1 MRNCCLTIG
10 IAILLAQ
17 SDLCDLLAGEARF
30 EPATR
35 LRRPVAMA
43 ISGDG
48 HLLYTANRRSG
59 TVSVID
65 TRTREVIAERRVG
78 RQLSDIEPTPDGR
91 FLLILDEAA
100 NQLLVLPQVEI
111 TAESPPLSSL
121 NPQPTTLNLAVS
133 PAPVSLSVTSD
144 GRACFVASLWSR
156 RLTKID
162 LAPLYAGSK
171 PATPRIVAVLDLPF
185 APREQLLVDQQRRL
199 IVADSFG
206 GKLGIVDTASCS
218 LATIRDLPA
227 HNIRGL
233 ALTPDGKTV
242 LVSQQLLNGLAE
254 TTHNDVH
261 WGILLG
267 NILRWLPLA
276 NVLSP
281 DVEILRDSH
290 VHSPGDS
297 SNPGGDPAQVAM
309 TPGGMVVWA
318 LGGVGDVALGLEYD
332 FGLRRVP
339 VGQRPTAVILSP
351 DGQTAYVADVFGDA
365 VAAVDVERDV
375 ASRISLGPQPELTQA
390 ERGELLFYNARLSL
404 DGWFS
409 CHGCH
414 TDGHSC
420 GLLADTE
427 GDGSFGAAK
436 RVLSLMGV
444 SQTAPWAW
452 NGSEDWLEG
461 QIQKSVAVTMQGGE
475 LSLPQVRA
483 LAAYLHTLDPLPSL
497 PALRGTADDKSIAH
511 GRQIFRRQGCN
522 NCHAEPAY
530 TTADAYD
537 VGLVDKLGQREFNP
551 PSLRGVS
558 QGGPFFHDG
567 RAATLEE
574 VFARHRHQLDRPLP
588 EDDLR
593 DLLNFLR
600 SL

>member
-1 MRNCCLTIG
+1 MRNGCLTVG
-10 IAILLAQ
+10 IAILWAQ
-17 SDLCDLLAGEARF
+17 CVLCELFASEARF
-30 EPATR
+30 QPPTR

-43 ISGDG
+43 QSGDG
-48 HLLYTANRRSG
+48 HWLYAANRRSG

-65 TRTREVIAERRVG
+65 TQTREIVAELRVG
-78 RQLSDIEPTPDGR
+78 RQLSDIETTPDGK
-91 FLLILDEAA
+91 FLLILAEAD
-100 NQLLVLPQVEI
+100 NQLLVLSQNDI
-111 TAESPPLSSL
+111 TAGPSPLSSL
-121 NPQPTTLNLAVS
+121 NPQPSTLNLPLSA
-133 PAPVSLSVTSD
+133 APVTLTIASD
-144 GRACFVASLWSR
+144 GRTCFVASLWSR

-162 LAPLYAGSK
+162 LSPLYANDG
-171 PATPRIVAVLDLPF
+171 PATPRIVTVLDLPF
-185 APREQLLVDQQRRL
+185 APREQLLVDQERRL

-206 GKLGIVDTASCS
+206 GKLAVVETATCS

-281 DVEILRDSH
+281 DVEILRNSH

-309 TPGGMVVWA
+309 TPGGTVVWA

-332 FGLRRVP
+332 FGLRRVS
-339 VGQRPTAVILSP
+339 VGQRPTAVVLSR
-351 DGQTAYVADVFGDA
+351 DGQTAYVADTFGDA
-365 VAAVDVERDV
+365 VAVVDVERDE
-375 ASRISLGPQPELTQA
+375 AARISLGPQPELTQA
-390 ERGELLFYNARLSL
+390 ERGELLFYDARLSL

-420 GLLADTE
+420 GLLADTQ

-436 RVLSLMGV
+436 RVPSLMGV
-444 SQTAPWAW
+444 SQSSPWAW
-452 NGSEDWLEG
+452 NGSQDWLDG
-461 QIQKSVAVTMQGGE
+461 QIQKSVGVTMQGVD

-483 LAAYLHTLDPLPSL
+483 LTAYLHTLDPLPSL
-497 PALRGTADDKSIAH
+497 PALRGTAAAEAIAR
-511 GRQIFRRQGCN
+511 GQKIFKRQGCI

-530 TTADAYD
+530 TSADVYD

-551 PSLRGVS
+551 PSLLGVS
-558 QGGPFFHDG
+558 QGGPYFHDG
-567 RAATLEE
+567 RAASLEE
-574 VFARHRHQLDRPLP
+574 VFARHHQLDSPLP
-588 EDDLR
+588 GEDLG
-593 DLLNFLR
+593 DLLSFLR